1 MRTSDVLAQ
10 ERLYREEGPKLQ
22 RALLLFS
29 GDRDIAD
36 DATAEAFVQALARWR
51 GIRDPRRWIWK
62 TAFRFAMKDLK
73 DRRRRAAQMP
83 ERSYAMDE
91 PLIDLVRALRRLTP
105 MQRSAVLLHHYA
117 GFSAREIARS
127 LDSTTGAVFVHLAQG
142 RKQLRRLMRDS
153 DG

>member
-1 MRTSDVLAQ
+1 MLAQ

-36 DATAEAFVQALARWR
+36 DATAEAFVQALARWE

-62 TAFRFAMKDLK
+62 TAFRFASKELK
-73 DRRRRAAQMP
+73 DRRRNAGQMP

-91 PLIDLVRALRRLTP
+91 PLIDLVRALHRLTP
-105 MQRSAVLLHHYA
+105 SQRSAVLMHHYA
-117 GFSAREIARS
+117 GFTAREIARA

-142 RKQLRRLMRDS
+142 RKRLRRLMRDA
-153 DG
+153 DA